1 MSLSER
7 IQQINREISATVDSA
22 LAELRRDVA
31 ERVRASSEEIA
42 RHVEALAPRLPA
54 SFLAHE
60 DLSPFAEAMAREA
73 ADKAGR
79 EAAGKAAQETAHQ
92 VAAATAAAT
101 TTAAR
106 SGVADLRDALQAVDR
121 ARSQADIL
129 AALLHEAQRF
139 AGRLAVLL
147 VRGGE
152 MRGWAGQGFG
162 DADAALRDLAF
173 TPGAAGGWA
182 RLLQGESAVHLSA
195 ADAGEL
201 CSRIEAPLPH
211 EGVLIPLVLRDR
223 IAAALYADRADQGGG
238 LPGVESLQILCYTA
252 AQAIELLP
260 FRERASTA
268 TLAAGEGL
276 AYVAPPMPAMPATPA
291 PVEPA
296 APPEEALA
304 TARIEA
310 VSSVPEAEEI
320 QEIEVEAE
328 LEPPGDAL
336 VEAAAP
342 WEPAPPAADFEPAVE
357 AEPIEPIETAEQEI
371 EAEALPELPPE
382 LPDIALEAVPEPAP
396 APAVPE
402 PPPYSPAATVYQPI
416 PREALRSLEETP
428 QAPPTPPVTRLTTPM
443 PLPPTEQA
451 ANPDETVML
460 QRPSLREPSESPA
473 PPPPPAAS
481 PPPLRSVPPP
491 PPAPEPA
498 AETSNLA
505 GIPEVKPP
513 SGVEGPG
520 WAFAA
525 SRVAVSPNE
534 EALHEEARRLARLLV
549 SEIKLYN
556 EEQVEEGRRK
566 KDVYERLK
574 EDIDRSRQ
582 MYEERVEPRILKST
596 DYFYQELVRILAAG
610 DSKALG
616 I

>member
-60 DLSPFAEAMAREA
+60 ELSQLAEGMAREA
-73 ADKAGR
+73 ADQAGR
-79 EAAGKAAQETAHQ
+79 EAATAAEAAAHHAAGQ
-92 VAAATAAAT
+92 VAAA
-101 TTAAR
+101 AR
-106 SGVADLRDALQAVDR
+106 GGAVDLRDALQAVDR

-129 AALLHEAQRF
+129 AALLREAQRF
-139 AGRLAVLL
+139 AGRAAVVL
-147 VRGGE
+147 VRGSE
-152 MRGWAGQGFG
+152 MRGWGGHGFG

-173 TPGAAGGWA
+173 TPGATGGWA
-182 RLLQGESAVHLSA
+182 RLAQGQSAIHLSA

-223 IAAALYADRADQGGG
+223 IAAGLYADRADQDGG
-238 LPGVESLQILCYTA
+238 LPAVEALQILCYTA

-260 FRERASTA
+260 FRERAFTA
-268 TLAAGEGL
+268 TLATEDGL
-276 AYVAPPMPAMPATPA
+276 AHVPAA
-291 PVEPA
+291 PA
-296 APPEEALA
+296 APPAPPVTAPEEPLA
-304 TARIEA
+304 TARIETLPRTA
-310 VSSVPEAEEI
+310 AEELPEI
-320 QEIEVEAE
+320 LPEIEVEAE
-328 LEPPGDAL
+328 PEPPGDAL

-342 WEPAPPAADFEPAVE
+342 WAPAAPEP
-357 AEPIEPIETAEQEI
+357 EI
-371 EAEALPELPPE
+371 EAEALPELPDIE
-382 LPDIALEAVPEPAP
+382 PDIADTALEAEPEPAP
-396 APAVPE
+396 A
-402 PPPYSPAATVYQPI
+402 PPYSPAATVYQPI

-428 QAPPTPPVTRLTTPM
+428 QAPGVTRLTTPM
-443 PLPPTEQA
+443 PLPSPEPA
-451 ANPDETVML
+451 ASSPDETVML
-460 QRPSLREPSESPA
+460 QRPSLREV
-473 PPPPPAAS
+473 PPELPPPAPA

-491 PPAPEPA
+491 APEPP
-498 AETSNLA
+498 AEAPSLA

-513 SGVEGPG
+513 SGVDGPG